1 MRIYM
6 YDDEERGGR
15 HDADEGIAGRVFSSQ
30 EECGAF
36 VAQLLAG
43 ELPGEIAQHVAA
55 RLATRCKDKQ
65 VPALGI
71 AFRINRWVIRQEDL
85 GFFNVLRT
93 AALAG
98 LAAVSGASA
107 AAPVVGALAAAAET
121 GWNLWRKGVKL
132 EEVDLRVLQLLEEA
146 EGGLAAGD
154 IAKRLSA
161 KGTRWS
167 TKSVEQVLGRLSK
180 LNAHSG
186 TVAVVHQSSDGKWRP
201 SH

>member
-15 HDADEGIAGRVFSSQ
+15 HDADESIAGRVFSSQ

-55 RLATRCKDKQ
+55 RLAARCKDKQ

-121 GWNLWRKGVKL
+121 GWNLWRKASSSKKSTCACFSCSRRP
-132 EEVDLRVLQLLEEA
+132 RVGSPPAISQSA
-146 EGGLAAGD
+146 CPPRAHAGRRR
-154 IAKRLSA
+154 A
-161 KGTRWS
+161 
-167 TKSVEQVLGRLSK
+167 
-180 LNAHSG
+180 
-186 TVAVVHQSSDGKWRP
+186 SSRF
-201 SH
+201 